1 MVSINEKYLFVN
13 STLFFNETE
22 FEINSAN
29 KSELI
34 LFITIFPY
42 LYITKILIMNIEQH
56 KTKIIKKVQSIQDEK
71 LLDEIDTVLNGNYIV
86 AYTIDGVAL
95 TKNQYI
101 NHIESISEAIA
112 NGSTTFSS
120 EEVRNRI
127 FSSKK

>member
-1 MVSINEKYLFVN
+1 
-13 STLFFNETE
+13 
-22 FEINSAN
+22 
-29 KSELI
+29 
-34 LFITIFPY
+34 
-42 LYITKILIMNIEQH
+42 MNIEQH